1 MSRYK
6 TLRTWALFLMAL
18 GVFSMVSASIGVVA
32 WAIAEEG
39 FWDTLAV
46 VLFGGPIAL
55 LLAAWP
61 LALGQGL
68 RALADIGD
76 AVSFDPVMATATA
89 QFSRS

>member
-6 TLRTWALFLMAL
+6 TLRTWAIFVMAL
-18 GVFSMVSASIGVVA
+18 GVISMVSAAVGVIA
-32 WAIAEEG
+32 WAVAEEG

-46 VLFGGPIAL
+46 ILFGGPVAL

-61 LALGQGL
+61 LALGQAL

-76 AVSFDPVMATATA
+76 AVSFDPVGATSTA